1 VLGVLLQ
8 VTVVAAVVVVA
19 AILLGNLATSMSQR
33 NLSVDL
39 RILDRTAG
47 FDIAETLVPY
57 EPTDSF
63 WRALAVG
70 LLNTL
75 LVSAA
80 GIVLATL
87 LGLVV
92 GVARL
97 SRNWLVNR
105 LAAGY
110 VELFRNT
117 PLLVQL
123 FLIYFGVF
131 ITLPPVRESI
141 QLPGSIFLNQR
152 GVFLPRPVAGETFQ
166 PWLLVVVAALVIG
179 LGAWVL
185 SARLAASG
193 RPTRRLELVGPV
205 FLVVLPVLAW
215 LALSTPPLTLDL
227 PIQGRF
233 NFAGGLT
240 LTPEFTALL
249 LSLVLYTAAFIA
261 EIVRGGIQSVSRGQ
275 VEAARSIGLR
285 EGQTLGLIV
294 LPQAL
299 RVIIPPLTSQYLNLV
314 KNSSL
319 AIAIGYPD
327 LFNVSTT
334 IANITGQPVAIIL
347 VVMAVYLAISLA
359 TSLLMNLYNRRVQ
372 IRER

>member
-1 VLGVLLQ
+1 VLGVVTQ
-8 VTVVAAVVVVA
+8 VLVVLAVVIVGA
-19 AILLGNLATSMSQR
+19 ALLGNLASAMRQR

-39 RILDRTAG
+39 GILERTAG
-47 FDIAETLVPY
+47 FDIAESLVPY

-63 WRALAVG
+63 RQALLVG

-92 GVARL
+92 GIARL
-97 SRNWLVNR
+97 SSNWLVSR
-105 LAAGY
+105 IAAGY

-131 ITLPPVRESI
+131 IALPPVRESI

-152 GVFLPRPVAGETFQ
+152 GVFLPRPIATETFT
-166 PWLLVVVAALVIG
+166 PWLAVVVVAFALG
-179 LGAWVL
+179 LIAWIA
-185 SARLAASG
+185 SARLAAAG
-193 RPTRRLELVGPV
+193 RPTRRLELAAPV
-205 FLVVLPVLAW
+205 VVIVLPVAAW
-215 LALSTPPLTLDL
+215 ALLSTAPIALDQ
-227 PIQGRF
+227 PVQGRF
-233 NFAGGLT
+233 NFTGGTT
-240 LTPEFTALL
+240 LSPEFSALL
-249 LSLVLYTAAFIA
+249 LSLVLYTAAFIG

-275 VEAARSIGLR
+275 VEAARSIGLGER
-285 EGQTLGLIV
+285 QVLGLIV

-299 RVIIPPLTSQYLNLV
+299 RVIVPPLTSQYLNLV

-347 VVMAVYLAISLA
+347 VVMATYLAISLA